1 MKMLDSIS
9 PSLNLWALPAVTD
22 IQLDFAA
29 CHNPLNW
36 PIQQVF
42 YLHPC
47 LSWLCFIRLSVRVLS
62 EMASRALLKW
72 RQAASPVFPSSTM
85 PVLSSRQALG
95 LLRHDFHFLNP
106 HRLLPLPPGPTLW
119 VGKWF
124 PGGFAPSPAWG
135 WGWGCLACS
144 SLDAYPWRGELCLFH
159 PESL

>member
-1 MKMLDSIS
+1 MPVVGGDSSTHKGHCLSVWNFMRFLQVCFCSLLRSLWLAAHSSAVSTAPPNAVLAANRLGVRSVPSSRSLMKVLDSIS

-62 EMASRALLKW
+62 EMARRALLKW

-85 PVLSSRQALG
+85 PVLSSR
-95 LLRHDFHFLNP
+95 
-106 HRLLPLPPGPTLW
+106 
-119 VGKWF
+119 
-124 PGGFAPSPAWG
+124 
-135 WGWGCLACS
+135 
-144 SLDAYPWRGELCLFH
+144 
-159 PESL
+159 